1 MVRPGRK
8 MKLGR
13 TVAIGEAV
21 GIVEDIDGEGYRLIP
36 VSYTHLDV
44 YKRQDFFRHRP

>member
-13 TVAIGEAV
+13 TVSIGDAV
-21 GIVEDIDGEGYRLIP
+21 GTVEGIDGEGYRLIRFDREVDEESTAAWRFP
-36 VSYTHLDV
+36 IT
-44 YKRQDFFRHRP
+44 